1 MKKLEDMIGETIGA
15 IVPTL
20 HDHERVIQR
29 LVLHGVEPYGIWVE
43 SQTITDMG
51 LELVGLQSAPKTM
64 IVLLPW
70 DKILM
75 IFSSLDVPSLSEK
88 RFGIT

>member
-1 MKKLEDMIGETIGA
+1 MKKLEDMVGETIGA

-20 HDHERVIQR
+20 HERVIQR